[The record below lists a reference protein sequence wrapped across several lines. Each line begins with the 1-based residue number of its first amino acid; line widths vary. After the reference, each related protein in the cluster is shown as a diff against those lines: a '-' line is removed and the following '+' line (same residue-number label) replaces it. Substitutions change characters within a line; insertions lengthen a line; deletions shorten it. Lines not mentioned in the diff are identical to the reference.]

1 MPANPSKQVVKKT
14 SGKMGKLLGAANMI
28 FSVIPN
34 TVEVVERITDKAAPI
49 VDKHLDRQHQ
59 YKQSLVAIPN
69 LLDVDV
75 QQAKEHLEGLGLQV
89 IVLLAKPN
97 KRYTKADAG
106 EVVAMLPRSG
116 KVRPGS
122 LVKLYY
128 VDAHVIEESKKDI
141 ALPDVTG
148 LVLSEAQELL
158 ENLGYRVVAFP
169 IKARSQYASVTVNQ
183 VISMS
188 PHPRLNLT
196 PVKKGNLIKL
206 FYLDAATKQASRI
219 LRKSEQDKKAAQ
231 AQAIKKNLDKIQGIL
246 PGKKK

>member
-128 VDAHVIEESKKDI
+128 VDDHVVEESKKDI

-148 LVLSEAQELL
+148 LVLSEAQDLL
-158 ENLGYRVVAFP
+158 ENLGYRVTAFP
-169 IKARSQYASVTVNQ
+169 IKPRSQYASVTVNQ

-196 PVKKGNLIKL
+196 PVKKRQS
-206 FYLDAATKQASRI
+206 D
-219 LRKSEQDKKAAQ
+219 
-231 AQAIKKNLDKIQGIL
+231 
-246 PGKKK
+246 

>member
-28 FSVIPN
+28 FSVIPD

-106 EVVAMLPRSG
+106 EVVAMMPRSG

-128 VDAHVIEESKKDI
+128 VDDHVVEESKKDR

-148 LVLSEAQELL
+148 LALSEAQELL

-188 PHPRLNLT
+188 PHPRISLT
-196 PVKKGNLIKL
+196 PVKKGSLIKL

-231 AQAIKKNLDKIQGIL
+231 AQAIKKNLDKIQEML

>member
-97 KRYTKADAG
+97 KRYAKADAG

-231 AQAIKKNLDKIQGIL
+231 AQAIKKNLDKIQEML

>member
-59 YKQSLVAIPN
+59 YKHSLVAIPN

-231 AQAIKKNLDKIQGIL
+231 AQAIKKNLDKIQEML

>member
-97 KRYTKADAG
+97 KRYAKADAG

-128 VDAHVIEESKKDI
+128 VDDHVVEESKKDI

-148 LVLSEAQELL
+148 LVLSEAQDLL
-158 ENLGYRVVAFP
+158 ENLGYRVTAFP
-169 IKARSQYASVTVNQ
+169 IKPRSQYASVTVNQ

-196 PVKKGNLIKL
+196 PVKKGSLIKL

-231 AQAIKKNLDKIQGIL
+231 AQAIKKNLDKIQEML

>member
-1 MPANPSKQVVKKT
+1 
-14 SGKMGKLLGAANMI
+14 MGKLLGAANMI
-28 FSVIPN
+28 FSVIPD

-128 VDAHVIEESKKDI
+128 VDDHVVEESKKDI

-148 LVLSEAQELL
+148 LVLSEAQDLL
-158 ENLGYRVVAFP
+158 ENLGYRVTAFP
-169 IKARSQYASVTVNQ
+169 IKPRSQYASVTVNQ

-196 PVKKGNLIKL
+196 PVKKGSLIKL

>member
-196 PVKKGNLIKL
+196 PVKKRQS
-206 FYLDAATKQASRI
+206 D
-219 LRKSEQDKKAAQ
+219 
-231 AQAIKKNLDKIQGIL
+231 
-246 PGKKK
+246 

>member
-1 MPANPSKQVVKKT
+1 MPTNPSKQVVKKT

-28 FSVIPN
+28 FSVIPD

-97 KRYTKADAG
+97 KRYAKADAG

-128 VDAHVIEESKKDI
+128 VDDHVVEESKKDI
-141 ALPDVTG
+141 ALPDVTS
-148 LVLSEAQELL
+148 LVLSEAQDLL
-158 ENLGYRVVAFP
+158 ENLGYRVTAFP
-169 IKARSQYASVTVNQ
+169 IKPRSQYASVTVNQ

-196 PVKKGNLIKL
+196 PVKKGSLIKL
-206 FYLDAATKQASRI
+206 FYLDADTKQASRI

>member
-1 MPANPSKQVVKKT
+1 MPTNPSKQVVKKT

-97 KRYTKADAG
+97 KRYAKADAG

-128 VDAHVIEESKKDI
+128 VDDHVVEESKKDI

-148 LVLSEAQELL
+148 LVLSEAQDLL
-158 ENLGYRVVAFP
+158 ENLGYRVTAFP
-169 IKARSQYASVTVNQ
+169 IKPRSQYASVTVNQ

-196 PVKKGNLIKL
+196 PVKKGSLIKL

-231 AQAIKKNLDKIQGIL
+231 AQAIKKNLDKIQEML

>member
-231 AQAIKKNLDKIQGIL
+231 AQAIKKNLDKIQEML

>member
-1 MPANPSKQVVKKT
+1 MPTDPSKQVVKKT

-28 FSVIPN
+28 FSVIPD

-97 KRYTKADAG
+97 KRYAKADAG

-128 VDAHVIEESKKDI
+128 VDDHVVEESKKDI

-148 LVLSEAQELL
+148 LVLSEAQDLL
-158 ENLGYRVVAFP
+158 ENLGYRVTAFP
-169 IKARSQYASVTVNQ
+169 IKPRSQYASVTVNQ

>member
-1 MPANPSKQVVKKT
+1 MPTNPSKQVVKKT

-28 FSVIPN
+28 FSVIPD

-97 KRYTKADAG
+97 KRYAKADAG

-128 VDAHVIEESKKDI
+128 VDDHVVEESKKDI

-148 LVLSEAQELL
+148 LVLSEAQDLL
-158 ENLGYRVVAFP
+158 ENLGYRVTAFP
-169 IKARSQYASVTVNQ
+169 IKPRSQYASVTVNQ

-196 PVKKGNLIKL
+196 PVKKGSLIKL
-206 FYLDAATKQASRI
+206 FYLDADTKQASRI
-219 LRKSEQDKKAAQ
+219 LRKSEQDKKVAQ

>member
-1 MPANPSKQVVKKT
+1 MPTNPSKQVVKKT

-28 FSVIPN
+28 FSVIPD

-49 VDKHLDRQHQ
+49 VDKHLDRQHHL
-59 YKQSLVAIPN
+59 KQSLVAIPN

-75 QQAKEHLEGLGLQV
+75 QQAKKHLEGLGLQV

-97 KRYTKADAG
+97 KRYAKADAG

-128 VDAHVIEESKKDI
+128 VDDHVVEESKKDR

-148 LVLSEAQELL
+148 LVLSEAQDLL
-158 ENLGYRVVAFP
+158 ENLGYRVTAFP

-188 PHPRLNLT
+188 PNPRISLT
-196 PVKKGNLIKL
+196 PVKKGSLIKL

-231 AQAIKKNLDKIQGIL
+231 AQAIKKNLEKIQGIL

>member
-231 AQAIKKNLDKIQGIL
+231 AQAIKKNLDKIQEIL

>member
-75 QQAKEHLEGLGLQV
+75 QQAKEHLDGLGLQV

-97 KRYTKADAG
+97 KRYAKADAG

-231 AQAIKKNLDKIQGIL
+231 AQAIKKNLDKIQEML

>member
-1 MPANPSKQVVKKT
+1 
-14 SGKMGKLLGAANMI
+14 MI

-97 KRYTKADAG
+97 KRYAKADAG

-128 VDAHVIEESKKDI
+128 VDDHVVEESKKDI

-148 LVLSEAQELL
+148 LVLSEAQDLL
-158 ENLGYRVVAFP
+158 ENLGYRVTAFP
-169 IKARSQYASVTVNQ
+169 IKPRSQYASVTVNQ

-196 PVKKGNLIKL
+196 PVKKGSLIKL

>member
-1 MPANPSKQVVKKT
+1 
-14 SGKMGKLLGAANMI
+14 MI

-97 KRYTKADAG
+97 KRYAKADAG

-128 VDAHVIEESKKDI
+128 VDDHVVEESKKDI

-148 LVLSEAQELL
+148 LVLSEAQDLL
-158 ENLGYRVVAFP
+158 ENLGYRVTAFP
-169 IKARSQYASVTVNQ
+169 IKPRSQYASVTVNQ

-188 PHPRLNLT
+188 P
-196 PVKKGNLIKL
+196 
-206 FYLDAATKQASRI
+206 I
-219 LRKSEQDKKAAQ
+219 LVST
-231 AQAIKKNLDKIQGIL
+231 
-246 PGKKK
+246 

>member
-75 QQAKEHLEGLGLQV
+75 QQAKEHLDGLGLQV

-97 KRYTKADAG
+97 KRYTKAAAG

>member
-97 KRYTKADAG
+97 KRYAKADAG

-128 VDAHVIEESKKDI
+128 VDDHVVEESKKDI

-148 LVLSEAQELL
+148 LVLSEAQDLL
-158 ENLGYRVVAFP
+158 ENLGYRVTAFP
-169 IKARSQYASVTVNQ
+169 IKPRSQYASVTVNQ

-196 PVKKGNLIKL
+196 PVKKRQS
-206 FYLDAATKQASRI
+206 D
-219 LRKSEQDKKAAQ
+219 
-231 AQAIKKNLDKIQGIL
+231 
-246 PGKKK
+246 

>member
-28 FSVIPN
+28 FSVIPD

>member
-1 MPANPSKQVVKKT
+1 MPTNPSKQVVKKT

-28 FSVIPN
+28 FSVIPD

-97 KRYTKADAG
+97 KRYAKADAG

-128 VDAHVIEESKKDI
+128 VDDHVVEESKKDI

-148 LVLSEAQELL
+148 LVLSEAQDLL
-158 ENLGYRVVAFP
+158 ENLGYRVTAFP
-169 IKARSQYASVTVNQ
+169 IKPRSQYASVTVNQ

>member
-1 MPANPSKQVVKKT
+1 MPTDPSKQVVKKT

-28 FSVIPN
+28 FSVIPD

-128 VDAHVIEESKKDI
+128 VDDHVVEESKKDI

-148 LVLSEAQELL
+148 LVLSEAQDLL
-158 ENLGYRVVAFP
+158 ENLGYRVTAFP
-169 IKARSQYASVTVNQ
+169 IKPRSQYASVTVNQ

-188 PHPRLNLT
+188 P
-196 PVKKGNLIKL
+196 
-206 FYLDAATKQASRI
+206 I
-219 LRKSEQDKKAAQ
+219 LVST
-231 AQAIKKNLDKIQGIL
+231 
-246 PGKKK
+246 

>member
-1 MPANPSKQVVKKT
+1 MPTNPSKQVVKKT

-28 FSVIPN
+28 FSVIPD

-97 KRYTKADAG
+97 KRYAKADAG

-128 VDAHVIEESKKDI
+128 VDDHVVEESKIDI

-148 LVLSEAQELL
+148 LVLSEAQDLL
-158 ENLGYRVVAFP
+158 ENLGYRVTAFP
-169 IKARSQYASVTVNQ
+169 IKPRSQYASVTVNQ

-196 PVKKGNLIKL
+196 PVKKGSLIKL

>member
-28 FSVIPN
+28 FSVIPD

-97 KRYTKADAG
+97 KRYAKADAG

-128 VDAHVIEESKKDI
+128 VDDHVVEESKKDI

-148 LVLSEAQELL
+148 LVLSEAQDLL
-158 ENLGYRVVAFP
+158 ENLGYRVTAFP
-169 IKARSQYASVTVNQ
+169 IKPRSQYASVTVNQ

-196 PVKKGNLIKL
+196 PVKKGSLIKL
-206 FYLDAATKQASRI
+206 FYLDADTKQASRI

>member
-1 MPANPSKQVVKKT
+1 
-14 SGKMGKLLGAANMI
+14 MI

-231 AQAIKKNLDKIQGIL
+231 AQAIKKNLDKIQEML

>member
-1 MPANPSKQVVKKT
+1 MPTDPSKQVVKKT

-231 AQAIKKNLDKIQGIL
+231 AQAIKKNLDKIQEML

>member
-1 MPANPSKQVVKKT
+1 MPTNPSKQVVKKT

-28 FSVIPN
+28 FSVIPD

-97 KRYTKADAG
+97 KRYAKADAG

-128 VDAHVIEESKKDI
+128 VDDHVVEESKKDI

-148 LVLSEAQELL
+148 LVLSEAQDLL
-158 ENLGYRVVAFP
+158 ENLGYRVTAFP
-169 IKARSQYASVTVNQ
+169 IKPRSQYASVTVNQ

-196 PVKKGNLIKL
+196 PVKKGSLIKL
-206 FYLDAATKQASRI
+206 FYLDADTKQASRI
-219 LRKSEQDKKAAQ
+219 LRTSEQDKKAAQ

>member
-97 KRYTKADAG
+97 KRYAKADAG

-128 VDAHVIEESKKDI
+128 VDDHVVEESKKDI

-148 LVLSEAQELL
+148 LVLSEAQDLL
-158 ENLGYRVVAFP
+158 ENLGYRVTAFP
-169 IKARSQYASVTVNQ
+169 IKPRSQYASVTVNQ

-231 AQAIKKNLDKIQGIL
+231 AQAIKKNLDKIQEML

>member
-1 MPANPSKQVVKKT
+1 MPTNPSKQVVKKT

-28 FSVIPN
+28 FSVIPD

-97 KRYTKADAG
+97 KRYAKADAG

-128 VDAHVIEESKKDI
+128 VDDHVVEESKKDI

-148 LVLSEAQELL
+148 LVLSEAQDLL
-158 ENLGYRVVAFP
+158 ENLGYRVTAFP
-169 IKARSQYASVTVNQ
+169 IKPRSQYASVTVNQ

-196 PVKKGNLIKL
+196 PVKKGSLIKL

-231 AQAIKKNLDKIQGIL
+231 AQAIKKNLDKIQEML

>member
-1 MPANPSKQVVKKT
+1 MPTDPSKQVVKKT

-97 KRYTKADAG
+97 KRYAKADAG

-128 VDAHVIEESKKDI
+128 VDDHVVEESKKDI

-148 LVLSEAQELL
+148 LVLSEAQDLL
-158 ENLGYRVVAFP
+158 ENLGYRVTAFP
-169 IKARSQYASVTVNQ
+169 IKPRSQYASVTVNQ

>member
-28 FSVIPN
+28 FSVIPD

-97 KRYTKADAG
+97 KRYAKADAG

-128 VDAHVIEESKKDI
+128 VDDHVVEESKKDI

-148 LVLSEAQELL
+148 LVLSEAQDLL
-158 ENLGYRVVAFP
+158 ENLGYRVTAFP
-169 IKARSQYASVTVNQ
+169 IKPRSQYASVTVNQ

-196 PVKKGNLIKL
+196 PVKKGSLIKL

>member
-97 KRYTKADAG
+97 KRYAKADAG

-128 VDAHVIEESKKDI
+128 VDDHVVEESKKDI
-141 ALPDVTG
+141 ALQDVTG
-148 LVLSEAQELL
+148 LVLSEAQDLL
-158 ENLGYRVVAFP
+158 ENLGYRVTAFP
-169 IKARSQYASVTVNQ
+169 IKPRSQYASVTVNQ

-196 PVKKGNLIKL
+196 PVKKGSLIKL

>member
-1 MPANPSKQVVKKT
+1 MPTNPSKQVVKKT

-28 FSVIPN
+28 FSVIPD

-128 VDAHVIEESKKDI
+128 VDDHVVEESKKDI

-148 LVLSEAQELL
+148 LVLSEAQDLL
-158 ENLGYRVVAFP
+158 ENLGYRVTAFP
-169 IKARSQYASVTVNQ
+169 IKPRSQYASVTVNQ

>member
-28 FSVIPN
+28 FSVIPD

-231 AQAIKKNLDKIQGIL
+231 AQAIKKNLDKIQEML

>member
-1 MPANPSKQVVKKT
+1 MPTNPSKQVVKKT

-97 KRYTKADAG
+97 KRYAKADAG

-128 VDAHVIEESKKDI
+128 VDDHVVEESKKDI

-148 LVLSEAQELL
+148 LVLSEAQDLL
-158 ENLGYRVVAFP
+158 ENLGYRVTAFP
-169 IKARSQYASVTVNQ
+169 IKPRSQYASVTVNQ

-196 PVKKGNLIKL
+196 PVKKGSLIKL
-206 FYLDAATKQASRI
+206 FYLDADTKQASRI